1 MPFLISVGSFFARV
15 WGFFSAGGP
24 LMAFFV
30 WIGKKLVMKFG
41 MVQVQLVLTGLFF
54 ASKAFF
60 LLSILDLIRR
70 VYNTFKEL
78 FDTLPSTVS
87 SSPSFELPFKIFQSL
102 GIVDALVDAFSFFV
116 LVFSSL
122 LLIYI
127 LKVATKALQQIKDD
141 FHKISMLM
149 MV

>member
-1 MPFLISVGSFFARV
+1 MPFLISVGAFFARI

-24 LMAFFV
+24 LMALFI

-41 MVQVQLVLTGLFF
+41 MVQVQFTITALFF

-60 LLSILDLIRR
+60 FLSCLDLIRR
-70 VYNTFKEL
+70 LYNKFKEL
-78 FDTLPSTVS
+78 FDTLPSSIS
-87 SSPSFELPFKIFQSL
+87 SVPSLDIPFKVLQSTR
-102 GIVDALVDAFSFFV
+102 IIDAFVDAFSFFV

-127 LKVATKALQQIKDD
+127 AKVASKALQQIKDD
-141 FHKISMLM
+141 FHKMSMLM
-149 MV
+149 MA